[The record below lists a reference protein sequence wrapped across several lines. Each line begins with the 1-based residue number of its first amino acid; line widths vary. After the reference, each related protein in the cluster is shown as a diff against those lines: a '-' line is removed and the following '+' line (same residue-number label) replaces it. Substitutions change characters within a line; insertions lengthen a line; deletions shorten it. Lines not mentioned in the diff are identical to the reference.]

1 MNKILNFIGGLFLG
15 TMAGALA
22 GLLIA
27 PKPGDQLRKEL
38 QQEIDDIL
46 AEAHRASAAKQDE
59 LEQDLSR
66 LRSDDN

>member
-1 MNKILNFIGGLFLG
+1 MNKFLNFMGGLFLG
-15 TMAGALA
+15 AMAGALA

-46 AEAHRASAAKQDE
+46 ADARRASEAKRIE
-59 LEQDLSR
+59 MEQDLSR
-66 LRSDDN
+66 LRGDEQ

>member
-1 MNKILNFIGGLFLG
+1 MNKFLNFMGGLFLG
-15 TMAGALA
+15 AMAGALA

-46 AEAHRASAAKQDE
+46 ADARRASEAKRIE
-59 LEQDLSR
+59 MEQDLSR
-66 LRSDDN
+66 LRGDEP